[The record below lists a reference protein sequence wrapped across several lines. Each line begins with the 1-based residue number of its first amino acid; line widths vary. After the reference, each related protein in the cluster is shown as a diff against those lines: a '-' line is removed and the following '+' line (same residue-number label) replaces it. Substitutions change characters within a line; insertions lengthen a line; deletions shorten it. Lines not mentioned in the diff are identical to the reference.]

1 MVRAFGTVAA
11 VAAAA
16 LAIII
21 GVIAFNAGS
30 NDEQQARP
38 PGGGGGQA
46 GAPVNHHAAI
56 QMRGDASPELVT
68 GRLGEPVQT
77 DGAGEQPAKVPVQ
90 ATSAGGGG
98 FGGGAGAPPP
108 VRRASCEPGLLA
120 SLLATVG
127 ALLGGSGQAC

>member
-46 GAPVNHHAAI
+46 GAPISHHAAI
-56 QMRGDASPELVT
+56 QAPGDAFPELVT
-68 GRLGEPVQT
+68 GRQGEPVQV
-77 DGAGEQPAKVPVQ
+77 GSGEQPVKVPVQ
-90 ATSAGGGG
+90 ATSSGGGA
-98 FGGGAGAPPP
+98 FGGGAEASRP